1 VLDPLPYIRTQT
13 MSLIFTLLKE
23 KSEQEQNLLRLLVNK
38 LGDSD
43 RSVASKA
50 SFHILQLLVPHPSM
64 KAVIVRDM
72 TALVLKPQGEQ
83 TNARY
88 YGVITLNQFTLA
100 PGDKDVAVALV
111 GLYFQLFEDILG
123 KGEEPPSAEAEQQ
136 DERPH
141 RPSARETARLKDKG
155 KGKGK
160 GAKGKDEAVFAETE
174 DSNAKLI
181 AALLTGVHRALP
193 FAKTDTSMCVISTF
207 SVWFVLILIAQI
219 RQAYAHF
226 VPHHSLRAF

>member
-1 VLDPLPYIRTQT
+1 
-13 MSLIFTLLKE
+13 MSLISTLLKE
-23 KSEQEQNLLRLLVNK
+23 KPEQEQNLLRLLVNK

-64 KAVIVRDM
+64 KAVIVREM
-72 TALVLKPQGEQ
+72 TALVLKQQSEQ

-111 GLYFQLFEDILG
+111 GLYFQLFEDVLG
-123 KGEEPPSAEAEQQ
+123 KGEEEAPEE
-136 DERPH
+136 DGEKGEERTR
-141 RPSARETARLKDKG
+141 RPSARDKARSKDKAKG
-155 KGKGK
+155 KGVKGK
-160 GAKGKDEAVFAETE
+160 NAGGDAVFAETE

-193 FAKTDTSMCVISTF
+193 FAKTDMSM
-207 SVWFVLILIAQI
+207 
-219 RQAYAHF
+219 
-226 VPHHSLRAF
+226 